1 MMLAPD
7 GLAKVRARA
16 KVGCQLQ
23 PAWLFHRWHKA
34 GESAGPPLTR
44 FADRVERPCP
54 PARCRFLLTKLADVP
69 ILNAP
74 EVLKTDGN
82 WQDAMKQNLT
92 KKKPAKGWPK

>member
-1 MMLAPD
+1 M
-7 GLAKVRARA
+7 
-16 KVGCQLQ
+16 
-23 PAWLFHRWHKA
+23 
-34 GESAGPPLTR
+34 
-44 FADRVERPCP
+44 
-54 PARCRFLLTKLADVP
+54 TKLADVP